1 MLSFLKYMFIATLR
15 LGTPIAVTSMGACF
29 SQRCGINN
37 IGLDAQMTVGAL
49 MGVCGSFWF
58 KNAWMGVLVGMLAGV
73 VMGIIHGFVV
83 NTCGAPMA
91 VSSQAMILF
100 SQGLTI
106 IVLFAVFGNIG
117 YSDQVA
123 SISSTPILA
132 NIPLVGDMLSQLS
145 PLVYLGLI
153 LLAAFNFLL
162 YKTPVGLHMQSCGEH
177 PRAADTAGINVTLYR
192 YLGVITSGALGG
204 LGGAMLSIGYMN
216 LFQDGMIAGRG
227 FLAVGAISLGGH
239 TLKGA
244 YTAGLLFGFFDAL
257 QLYVQTTNMPIPS
270 QFVQMIPYLASLLVI
285 IFASG
290 ERKNSRRGI
299 PPAALGQPYS
309 KISGTR

>member
-1 MLSFLKYMFIATLR
+1 MLSFLKYIFIATLR
-15 LGTPIAVTSMGACF
+15 LGTPIALTSMGGCF
-29 SQRCGINN
+29 SQRGGINN
-37 IGLDAQMTVGAL
+37 IGLDAQMTLGAL
-49 MGVCGSFWF
+49 LGVCGAYWF
-58 KNAWMGVLVGMLAGV
+58 QNAWLGVLTGMVAGLL
-73 VMGIIHGFVV
+73 MGLIHGFVV

-106 IVLFAVFGNIG
+106 IVLFAVFGNVG

-123 SISSTPILA
+123 SISSTPALA
-132 NIPLVGDMLSQLS
+132 GIPLVGDTLSQLS
-145 PLVYLGLI
+145 PLVYLGLLI
-153 LLAAFNFLL
+153 LAALNFLL
-162 YKTPVGLHMQSCGEH
+162 YKTPFGLQMQACGEH
-177 PRAADTAGINVTLYR
+177 PRAADTAGIPVTLYR
-192 YLGVITSGALGG
+192 YLGVLTSGALGG

-227 FLAVGAISLGGH
+227 FLAVGAISLGGY

-244 YTAGLLFGFFDAL
+244 YMAGLLFGFFDAL
-257 QLYVQTTNMPIPS
+257 QLYVQTTGLPIPS

-290 ERKNSRRGI
+290 RRSSRRGQ

>member
-1 MLSFLKYMFIATLR
+1 MLSFLKYIFIATLR
-15 LGTPIAVTSMGACF
+15 LGTPIALTSMGGCL
-29 SQRCGINN
+29 SQRGGINN
-37 IGLDAQMTVGAL
+37 IGLDAQMTLGAL
-49 MGVCGSFWF
+49 MGVCGAYWF
-58 KNAWMGVLVGMLAGV
+58 KSAWVGVLVGMLAGLI
-73 VMGIIHGFVV
+73 MGLIHGFVV

-106 IVLFAVFGNIG
+106 IVLFAVFGNVG

-123 SISSTPILA
+123 SISSTPVLA
-132 NIPLVGDMLSQLS
+132 NIPLAGDTLSQLS
-145 PLVYLGLI
+145 PLVYLGLVI
-153 LLAAFNFLL
+153 LAVLNFLL
-162 YKTPVGLHMQSCGEH
+162 YKTPMGLRMQSCGEH

-192 YLGVITSGALGG
+192 YLGVMTSGALGG

-227 FLAVGAISLGGH
+227 FLAVGAISLGGY

-244 YTAGLLFGFFDAL
+244 YAAGLLFGFFDAL
-257 QLYVQTTNMPIPS
+257 QLYVQTTNLPVPS
-270 QFVQMIPYLASLLVI
+270 QFVQMIPYLASFLVI

-290 ERKNSRRGI
+290 EHSGRRGRA
-299 PPAALGQPYS
+299 PAALGQPYS

>member
-1 MLSFLKYMFIATLR
+1 MLSFLQYMFVATFR
-15 LGTPIAVTSMGACF
+15 LGTPIAVTSMGGCF
-29 SQRCGINN
+29 SQRSGINN
-37 IGLDAQMTVGAL
+37 IGLDAQMTIGAL
-49 MGVCGSFWF
+49 LGACGSYWF
-58 KNAWMGVLVGMLAGV
+58 NNAWIGVLIGMTAGV
-73 VMGIIHGFVV
+73 AMGLIHGFVV

-91 VSSQAMILF
+91 VSSQALILF
-100 SQGLTI
+100 SEGLTI
-106 IVLFAVFGNIG
+106 IILFAVFGNLG

-123 SISSTPILA
+123 AVSSSPALA
-132 NIPLVGDMLSQLS
+132 VIPVVGGMLSQLS
-145 PLVYLGLI
+145 PLVYIGII
-153 LLAAFNFLL
+153 LLVIMNFIL
-162 YKTPVGLHMQSCGEH
+162 YKTPIGLHMQSCGEN
-177 PRAADTAGINVTLYR
+177 PRAADTAGINVNVYR
-192 YLGVITSGALGG
+192 YVGVMVSGALGG

-227 FLAVGAISLGGH
+227 FLALGAISLGGH

-244 YTAGLLFGFFDAL
+244 YMAGLLFGFFDAL
-257 QLYVQTTNMPIPS
+257 QLYIQTTNMPIPS

-290 ERKNSRRGI
+290 KNSRRGQ